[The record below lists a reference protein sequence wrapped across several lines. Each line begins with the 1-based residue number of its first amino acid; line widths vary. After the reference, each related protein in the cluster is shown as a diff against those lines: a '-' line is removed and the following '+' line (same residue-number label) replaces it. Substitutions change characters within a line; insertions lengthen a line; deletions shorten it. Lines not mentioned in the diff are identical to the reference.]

1 MLRQVTARTAP
12 LFAVRGT
19 VTGLQVLSRSPVALA
34 TRTLATLPSDA
45 STEAKPNRPLSPHV
59 SIYRFPLPA
68 LTSITNRA
76 TGGAL
81 TAGIYT
87 AGALALFGAH
97 DLPVYID
104 AFKAAVPL
112 LVYPTKLL
120 VSFPFVYHTLA
131 GIRHLYWDYTAKGLT
146 LPEVYTSSY
155 ALMGATALL
164 TLGLTFY
171 SI

>member
-1 MLRQVTARTAP
+1 MLRQATARTAP

-19 VTGLQVLSRSPVALA
+19 ITGLQVLSRSPVALA

-81 TAGIYT
+81 TAGTYD
-87 AGALALFGAH
+87 LASQFFEYGGTIGILR
-97 DLPVYID
+97 LID
-104 AFKAAVPL
+104 PSKTCNGRRIIINA
-112 LVYPTKLL
+112 
-120 VSFPFVYHTLA
+120 
-131 GIRHLYWDYTAKGLT
+131 
-146 LPEVYTSSY
+146 
-155 ALMGATALL
+155 
-164 TLGLTFY
+164 
-171 SI
+171 